1 MLTQMAIVTL
11 VSLPFCYEKNILGCL
26 IGLRRKMRET
36 LNQAAPSRPGAD
48 RLARTR
54 YGASPRH
61 ATPSRTADTSEMFII
76 VTGIYGVQGFLGE
89 IIVPNKLKCQV
100 LLSSIFLFGS
110 ISDGGISTGC
120 PNVLGFF
127 FRNFSWEYLFRVFIP
142 LVPPKPL
149 SFSSPFVPWTQV
161 SSVSYLSACTAPDS
175 QILENLTVTTATFH
189 HHAMQNE
196 VFRTLYILPA
206 VDHIR
211 LWGSRWWTDVAG
223 EKVIKV
229 LMPAFPSAIQFLRI
243 ICEFKTHLGEAFH
256 QVTNRESVET

>member
-1 MLTQMAIVTL
+1 MHSWGPWGQTVVDSISDPHSFALCLALANEMLANMTQAHAWNMLTQMAIITL

-36 LNQAAPSRPGAD
+36 LNQAAPGRPGAD

-100 LLSSIFLFGS
+100 LFSSVFLFGS

-127 FRNFSWEYLFRVFIP
+127 FRNFSWEYLLQVFIP
-142 LVPPKPL
+142 LVPPQPL
-149 SFSSPFVPWTQV
+149 SFSSPFVP
-161 SSVSYLSACTAPDS
+161 
-175 QILENLTVTTATFH
+175 
-189 HHAMQNE
+189 
-196 VFRTLYILPA
+196 
-206 VDHIR
+206 
-211 LWGSRWWTDVAG
+211 
-223 EKVIKV
+223 
-229 LMPAFPSAIQFLRI
+229 
-243 ICEFKTHLGEAFH
+243 
-256 QVTNRESVET
+256 